1 MSIQFG
7 KCNFDG
13 RPVDPED
20 LAEVRPVL
28 APYGPDGE
36 GFICKDN
43 FALLYR
49 AFYTTRESRME
60 VQPYVLQS
68 GDILTWDGRLDNREE
83 LISELD
89 WHRPMASTDLEIV
102 AESYE
107 RWGTNSFSKFIG
119 DWSLSI
125 WNPRCRSLLLAKDFL
140 GTRHLYYSINGHQ
153 VTWCTVLD
161 PLVLFARHSFEL
173 SEEYLAGWITA
184 FPSTELTPY
193 VGIRSV
199 PSSSYV
205 QFRRDSVR
213 TVRYWNFDPS
223 LRIRYSKDE
232 EYEEHFRVAFFEAV
246 RRRLRC
252 DGSILAE
259 LSGGMDSSS
268 IVCAADRLAGNA
280 IVTQTV
286 DTVSYYDDSE
296 PNWNERPYFSKVE
309 QQRGRTGVHL
319 DVSAQSRGYALDGTG
334 FLSTPSSVKSLGR
347 ANTAF
352 SDCLVS
358 HGYRVLLSGVGG
370 DEVTGGVPTPG
381 PELQDLIVSLRLRRL
396 AHQLKMWA
404 LAQRRPWIHVLWG
417 AMRSFLLAAD
427 DYSTRKQITSWLHP
441 CFARHNA
448 KPLRGYVD
456 HINLFEGLPSFQQ
469 DLHTLDGLRRQLTC
483 TPMPSDPACEIR
495 YPYLDR
501 NLLEFLY
508 AVPREQLVRPGQR
521 RSLMRRALVGI
532 VPDEILNRRRKA
544 FVTRSAAA
552 VIFDQWNALLTQN
565 SNFITVESGIVRPM
579 CLEEAVG
586 QLRSGQEVPI
596 VTLMRIFACESWL
609 RSARKF
615 LAITRTD
622 LPPFTSRCGRHKPV
636 ARTDIQ
642 LAEAPPIQKK
652 GGERHEVCKA

>member
-1 MSIQFG
+1 MSVQFG

-49 AFYTTRESRME
+49 AFYTTSESRME

-68 GDILTWDGRLDNREE
+68 GDILTWDGRLDNRED
-83 LISELD
+83 LVSELD
-89 WHRPMASTDLEIV
+89 WHSSMPTTDLEIV
-102 AESYE
+102 AKSYE
-107 RWGTNSFSKFIG
+107 RWGANSFSKLIG
-119 DWSLSI
+119 DWALSI

-140 GTRHLYYSINGHQ
+140 GARHLYYAIDGHQ

-161 PLVLFARHSFEL
+161 PLVLFARRSFEL
-173 SEEYLAGWITA
+173 SEEYVAGWIAA

-205 QFRRDSVR
+205 QLRRGSVR
-213 TVRYWNFDPS
+213 KVRYWNFDPR
-223 LRIRYSKDE
+223 LRIRYLKDE
-232 EYEEHFRVAFFEAV
+232 EYEEHFRAAFFEAV

-268 IVCAADRLAGNA
+268 IVCAADRLAGEGV
-280 IVTQTV
+280 ITPTV

-296 PNWNERPYFSKVE
+296 PNWNERPYFTKVE
-309 QQRGRTGVHL
+309 QQRGRIGVHL
-319 DVSAQSRGYALDGTG
+319 DVSPQSRGYALDGSG
-334 FLSTPSSVKSLGR
+334 FVSTPSSVKSLGQ
-347 ANTAF
+347 ASSAF
-352 SDCLVS
+352 SDCLTS

-370 DEVTGGVPTPG
+370 DESTGGVPTPG
-381 PELQDLIVSLRLRRL
+381 PELQDLIVRLRLRRL

-404 LAQRRPWIHVLWG
+404 LAQRRPWIHVLWA
-417 AMRSFLLAAD
+417 AMRSFLYAAD
-427 DYSTRKQITSWLHP
+427 DYSTRKQIMSCLDP

-448 KPLRGYVD
+448 KALRGYLH
-456 HINLFEGLPSFQQ
+456 HINPFEALPSFQQ
-469 DLHTLDGLRRQLTC
+469 NLRIVDGLRRQLTC
-483 TPMPSDPACEIR
+483 IPMPSAPACEIR
-495 YPYLDR
+495 YPFLDR

-552 VIFDQWNALLTQN
+552 VIFDQWNALVTQD
-565 SNFITVESGIVRPM
+565 SNFIAVELGIVRPM
-579 CLEEAVG
+579 CLEDAVG
-586 QLRSGQEVPI
+586 QLRGGQEMPI

-615 LAITRTD
+615 LATRTD
-622 LPPFTSRCGRHKPV
+622 SPLFALRCGYHKRV
-636 ARTDIQ
+636 SRIDIQ
-642 LAEAPPIQKK
+642 LAEAAPIQK
-652 GGERHEVCKA
+652 ERR